1 MLWGVIS
8 DRYGRKFALLTGTFG
23 AAIGMAVFGSAKT
36 YSQAILG
43 RALCGLLSGN
53 LGIIKSFLT
62 EVTDTSNRSKAFSM
76 WSLASTCGNI
86 AGPLLGG
93 YLCLPAQK
101 FPRAF
106 SAEGTFGQY
115 PYLLPCLVVVALD
128 VLVSIF
134 CLFAMTETRNPT
146 GRPSD
151 LSKENSTVP
160 SSPLSWIARTFS
172 YNQVEKEGYRS
183 VAVDARDEEG
193 GIAMRVLEIERA
205 AARAR
210 NGSIEGQIGFDQH
223 RTTNSLLEL
232 AGEDDRI
239 PNEEEEE
246 ANHEKPK
253 GRSGEDDRKRSVLRD
268 SKVLFSTGTYGVLA
282 MAFIL
287 LDETIP
293 LLLKQDVTQGGMSF
307 SSSEIGTLLALSG
320 AALLLF
326 STIFLSSMCK
336 GSKLRLYRNATLASL
351 PLVLGFPI
359 VATLNQQYFT
369 ALSPRLAT
377 NLLWVCLLAVY
388 TTRNILATLSF
399 SGVTCRPSSSP
410 LSLFLTPSRP
420 NSPPDHYA
428 DQQQRTRKGSRPRER
443 IWSISCICGSLP
455 RSSYWRGS
463 LVPQCSISFHLPQLH
478 LRPISVALGCLH
490 GLLPACRHRLRR
502 GSQIALRA

>member
-1 MLWGVIS
+1 MLWGAIS
-8 DRYGRKFALLTGTFG
+8 DQYGRKFALLTGTFG

-36 YSQAILG
+36 YAQAILG

-101 FPRAF
+101 FPAYF
-106 SAEGTFGQY
+106 SKEGIFAQY

-134 CLFAMTETRNPT
+134 CLFAMTETRNVD
-146 GRPSD
+146 GRPSMK
-151 LSKENSTVP
+151 SKSDSAVP
-160 SSPLSWIARTFS
+160 SSPLSWVARTFS
-172 YNQVEKEGYRS
+172 FNQVEKEGYRS

-205 AARAR
+205 AVRAR

-232 AGEDDRI
+232 AGDDDRI

-246 ANHEKPK
+246 TNHQKSSESGIK
-253 GRSGEDDRKRSVLRD
+253 GADRQRSVLWESR
-268 SKVLFSTGTYGVLA
+268 VLFSTGTYGVLA

-293 LLLKQDVTQGGMSF
+293 LLLKQDVVQGGMSF

-326 STIFLSSMCK
+326 STLFLSSMCK
-336 GSKLRLYRNATLASL
+336 GSKLRLYRNATLVSL

-359 VATLNQQYFT
+359 VASLNQHYFST
-369 ALSPRLAT
+369 LAPRLAT
-377 NLLWVCLLAVY
+377 NLLWGCLLAVY
-388 TTRNILATLSF
+388 TARNILATLSF
-399 SGVTCRPSSSP
+399 SGVPLPPPFFSSP
-410 LSLFLTPSRP
+410 HP
-420 NSPPDHYA
+420 PPDHHA
-428 DQQQRTRKGSRPRER
+428 DQQ
-443 IWSISCICGSLP
+443 
-455 RSSYWRGS
+455 
-463 LVPQCSISFHLPQLH
+463 
-478 LRPISVALGCLH
+478 
-490 GLLPACRHRLRR
+490 
-502 GSQIALRA
+502 